1 MQTQS
6 NSVGNKWLVGLAS
19 LWLVL
24 SASWLWAC
32 QVPVFRYAL
41 ERWTPERYP
50 VVIVTGE
57 PCSEQEKLKW
67 LGDEAKR
74 LNTLL
79 QIQWKTVDQLDQPEQ
94 RAIWQKHGKD
104 AGVVLVYYPQKSEL
118 RGRLASVRPLQ
129 AGCLSALLT
138 SKSRQEIALRLSEGH
153 SAVWVVLKSGDAE
166 KDAAAVK
173 TIETQLKLDQ
183 KWLKLPTPE
192 EMEIKAD
199 VLSKVKV
206 KLKLDFSVMSL
217 DRDDVDETFLI
228 DCLLNS
234 ESDLRNFSEPIAF
247 PVFGRGLVL
256 YALVGK
262 GIHGDTVRAASTFI
276 CGPCSCQVKEQNPGF
291 DLLLEHA
298 WGEAVGGVLIS
309 PAIPE
314 GNAKPQLLKIPPG
327 NK

>member
-1 MQTQS
+1 M
-6 NSVGNKWLVGLAS
+6 
-19 LWLVL
+19 
-24 SASWLWAC
+24 
-32 QVPVFRYAL
+32 
-41 ERWTPERYP
+41 
-50 VVIVTGE
+50 
-57 PCSEQEKLKW
+57 
-67 LGDEAKR
+67 GDDFKR
-74 LNTLL
+74 LNALL
-79 QIQWKTVDQLDQPEQ
+79 HIQWKTSNQLDQPEQ
-94 RAIWQKHGKD
+94 RALWQKHVKD

-118 RGRLASVRPLQ
+118 RGRLASVQPLQ
-129 AGCLSALLT
+129 AGCLSALLI
-138 SKSRQEIALRLSEGH
+138 SKSRREIAQRLSAGH

-173 TIETQLKLDQ
+173 TIETQLKLDE

-217 DRDDVDETFLI
+217 DRDDVDEKFLI

-234 ESDLRNFSEPIAF
+234 ETDLRDYSEPIAF

-327 NK
+327 SK